1 MRAPLLHRR
10 SSPRSRSAGCG
21 ARRSGIATVEF
32 AILVPLF
39 LMLVLGMTEM
49 GRAFQ
54 VSADLTTAVREGG
67 RMASMDLSKVTPS
80 NMTINQ
86 KVIKDMRN
94 FLKASGLPGDDVTI
108 TITHAASEAVFDL
121 ANQDNYLKPF
131 RISASIPYAKASRL
145 PADYMSG
152 KTIRF
157 SAVYRLGRSQVTN

>member
-1 MRAPLLHRR
+1 MYAYRPHRR
-10 SSPRSRSAGCG
+10 SSLRSRFAPC
-21 ARRSGIATVEF
+21 AAFRSGIATVEF

-94 FLKASGLPGDDVTI
+94 FLKASGIPGDDATLTI
-108 TITHAASEAVFDL
+108 TQANSSAAFDL
-121 ANQDNYLKPF
+121 GSQDNYLKAF
-131 RISASIPYAKASRL
+131 RISASIPYAKVSRL
-145 PADYMSG
+145 PADYMRG
-152 KTIRF
+152 RTIKF